1 MNGKEIFSIALGLS
15 EPWQIEEVE
24 FKIESNN
31 IKTLHIYIGFTKGY
45 KFQDVEGN
53 FCTVHDTL
61 SRKWRHLD
69 FFQHE
74 CYIHCNV
81 PRINELSS
89 CKVRQVSVPWAR
101 EGSGFTLLFEAY
113 VMQLIEFEMPVA
125 KVANLVNEYAN
136 RIWNVFQYWISI
148 AYNTANHS
156 TVKKIG
162 IDETSSKKG
171 HNYVTIAVDLDE
183 HKVIN
188 AQVGKDANTI
198 KLIKEYLET
207 KGCKS
212 EQITNT
218 SIDLSPTFISGIMEN
233 FPNAQITFDRF
244 HVKKLLNEAID
255 EVRKLERK
263 EHEILKNHKYTFL
276 KNQNNLTVRQKEERD
291 KLIILLPN
299 IGEAY
304 RLKILFDD
312 FWDMKNAE
320 DAAGFLAYWTDL
332 VTDSGIQP
340 LIKFG
345 NTVKS
350 HWSGIVNFIKTRISN
365 GVLEG
370 INSKIQLAKK
380 RARGYRNMDNFIAM
394 IYFIAGKLKFDYPH
408 KSA

>member
-1 MNGKEIFSIALGLS
+1 M
-15 EPWQIEEVE
+15 
-24 FKIESNN
+24 
-31 IKTLHIYIGFTKGY
+31 
-45 KFQDVEGN
+45 
-53 FCTVHDTL
+53 
-61 SRKWRHLD
+61 
-69 FFQHE
+69 
-74 CYIHCNV
+74 
-81 PRINELSS
+81 
-89 CKVRQVSVPWAR
+89 
-101 EGSGFTLLFEAY
+101 
-113 VMQLIEFEMPVA
+113 
-125 KVANLVNEYAN
+125 
-136 RIWNVFQYWISI
+136 
-148 AYNTANHS
+148 
-156 TVKKIG
+156 
-162 IDETSSKKG
+162 
-171 HNYVTIAVDLDE
+171 
-183 HKVIN
+183 
-188 AQVGKDANTI
+188 
-198 KLIKEYLET
+198 IKEYLEI

-218 SIDLSPTFISGIMEN
+218 SIDLSPAFISGIMEN
-233 FPNAQITFDRF
+233 FPNSQITFDRF
-244 HVKKLLNEAID
+244 HVKKLLNEAMD

-332 VTDSGIQP
+332 VTESGIQP